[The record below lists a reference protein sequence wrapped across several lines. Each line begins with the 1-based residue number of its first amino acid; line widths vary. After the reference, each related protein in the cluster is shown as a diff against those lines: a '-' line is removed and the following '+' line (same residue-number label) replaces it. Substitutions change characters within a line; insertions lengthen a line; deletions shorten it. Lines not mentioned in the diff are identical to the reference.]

1 MTQYSN
7 HIECSEAIATHLV
20 RNVPAQWRLIEV
32 LVDIVHEDEMV
43 TTECIYY
50 PPASRAKKEWFGID
64 NAYENV
70 EFGRCFIQLAHLT
83 STPERGLF
91 KRCKFTLESDG
102 KYRTE
107 YEY

>member
-1 MTQYSN
+1 VTKYSN
-7 HIECSEAIATHLV
+7 HIECSEEIVAHLA
-20 RNVPAQWRLIEV
+20 RNVPAPWRLIEV
-32 LVDIVHEDEMV
+32 LAEIVHEDEMV

-50 PPASRAKKEWFGID
+50 PTARRAKKDWFGID
-64 NAYENV
+64 DAHENV
-70 EFGRCFIQLAHLT
+70 RFARCFIELAHLT
-83 STPERGLF
+83 STPELGLF